1 MTHTFYILSRRRI
14 LVTGSGW
21 IPLIVYVLAQMKIN
35 GNRTRPTL
43 EGFRKTSEQLFSF
56 EQRKTDWKRIV
67 DKCKSQWFQVASLP
81 HVLMVLATHAST
93 CCVSWK
99 ALKVGQVQPLAWIMK
114 QTEDVEYCGQRWMSG
129 FTWDDM
135 WTELSVTCW
144 QLPFDSTTG
153 MYLGPPGI
161 SFHYWFKFKSKGF
174 LLVLTLFHFLKKIG

>member
-1 MTHTFYILSRRRI
+1 
-14 LVTGSGW
+14 
-21 IPLIVYVLAQMKIN
+21 MKIN
-35 GNRTRPTL
+35 ENRTGPTL
-43 EGFRKTSEQLFSF
+43 EGFRDTSEQLFSF

-67 DKCKSQWFQVASLP
+67 DKCKSQWFQVARLP

-153 MYLGPPGI
+153 IYLGTSTPGI
-161 SFHYWFKFKSKGF
+161 SLQW
-174 LLVLTLFHFLKKIG
+174 LNAVMLVHALFDTRIHFLAAWLYFE